1 MSSPIAT
8 LGDGSTQEVSMLV
21 LELEDVVRGLAPA
34 EAILAFLAK
43 AQNGERTMGEMT

>member
-1 MSSPIAT
+1 
-8 LGDGSTQEVSMLV
+8 MLV

-43 AQNGERTMGEMT
+43 AAKEQNGERTMGESST